1 MKKKKLVFISS
12 SIQFYENFLLK
23 ILKELNND
31 YDIYLITNLSTQT
44 IEFPNISLIN
54 LNISRNISPIQDL
67 LCVFRLLKI
76 LYLAKPDM
84 IFSSS
89 PKGLLILAI
98 TTLFYRCRRV
108 HLLTGIIWSGKINKF
123 KKILYKLIDLILLY
137 SYEKIFVDS
146 PSQIKFLHK
155 ENFYLNKLSLINE
168 GSIQGVDLY
177 IFKKLKNNTAIRKQ
191 LSFQKENIILLFLGR
206 ISPEKGIFF
215 FLDLI
220 KNMKKKNSNIIGLI
234 VGRDEKNI
242 ISNYKKN
249 YSDFN
254 QNFIYFP
261 YSNNPEQFIQSSDIV
276 VIPSKREGFCQVAI
290 EASACGIPIVGFNV
304 IGLEDSISNGLSGYL
319 VPYGDKETLEKKT
332 KYLIDNPDIRKKMG
346 REGIIRVQKKF
357 DQQKAVRGFV
367 NQISS
372 AING

>member
-1 MKKKKLVFISS
+1 M
-12 SIQFYENFLLK
+12 
-23 ILKELNND
+23 NN
-31 YDIYLITNLSTQT
+31 
-44 IEFPNISLIN
+44 
-54 LNISRNISPIQDL
+54 
-67 LCVFRLLKI
+67 
-76 LYLAKPDM
+76 
-84 IFSSS
+84 
-89 PKGLLILAI
+89 
-98 TTLFYRCRRV
+98 
-108 HLLTGIIWSGKINKF
+108 LTSV
-123 KKILYKLIDLILLY
+123 YK
-137 SYEKIFVDS
+137 
-146 PSQIKFLHK
+146 SQS
-155 ENFYLNKLSLINE
+155 ET
-168 GSIQGVDLY
+168 V
-177 IFKKLKNNTAIRKQ
+177 
-191 LSFQKENIILLFLGR
+191 
-206 ISPEKGIFF
+206 

-276 VIPSKREGFCQVAI
+276 IIPSKREGFCQVAI
-290 EASACGIPIVGFNV
+290 EASACGIPIVGFDV
-304 IGLEDSISNGLSGYL
+304 IGLEDSISNDLSGYL